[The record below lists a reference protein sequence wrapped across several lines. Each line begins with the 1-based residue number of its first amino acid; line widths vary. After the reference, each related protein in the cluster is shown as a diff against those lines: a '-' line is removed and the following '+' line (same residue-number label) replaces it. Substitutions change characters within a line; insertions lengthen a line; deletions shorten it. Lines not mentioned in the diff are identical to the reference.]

1 MQRLFSI
8 AAALLV
14 SGAMA
19 FGQGAATDQ
28 SPSSGTQSTSNTV
41 QATPNGNQTSSSAQN
56 RAAGNAAPAST
67 QALPGNSNPANAAS
81 KEGRANRQTVNPNQ
95 KGANAAPEVGNP
107 GDNSDN
113 NGMAKDDTG
122 NNAASGR
129 GSNTITN
136 PGTAG
141 TVEWF
146 WIALALIIG
155 VVLIGVLA
163 NRSRA
168 RGNIEPSDPALRA
181 TDTSRDL
188 ERKDFERREDDRI
201 RRAG

>member
-1 MQRLFSI
+1 MHRLLTI
-8 AAALLV
+8 AAASV
-14 SGAMA
+14 ISAGMA
-19 FGQGAATDQ
+19 FGQATATDQ
-28 SPSSGTQSTSNTV
+28 SPSAGTQPTSNTV
-41 QATPNGNQTSSSAQN
+41 NTNPNRKGTSPSAQSGAVAD
-56 RAAGNAAPAST
+56 RPSAPN
-67 QALPGNSNPANAAS
+67 QALPGNANPANAATN
-81 KEGRANRQTVNPNQ
+81 EGRANRQAVNPNQ
-95 KGANAAPEVGNP
+95 KGATAAPELGNP

-141 TVEWF
+141 TVQWF
-146 WIALALIIG
+146 WIALAVIIG

-163 NRSRA
+163 SRNRA
-168 RGNIEPSDPALRA
+168 RANIEPTDPALRA
-181 TDTSRDL
+181 TDTRRDFD
-188 ERKDFERREDDRI
+188 RKEDERI

>member
-1 MQRLFSI
+1 MHRLLTMC
-8 AAALLV
+8 AACLISA
-14 SGAMA
+14 AMA

-28 SPSSGTQSTSNTV
+28 SPSSGAQSRSNTA
-41 QATPNGNQTSSSAQN
+41 QANPNSNGTSPSAPN
-56 RAAGNAAPAST
+56 
-67 QALPGNSNPANAAS
+67 QALPGNANPANSATR
-81 KEGRANRQTVNPNQ
+81 EGRANRQAVNPNQ

-122 NNAASGR
+122 NNPASGR

-141 TVEWF
+141 TVQWF
-146 WIALALIIG
+146 WIALALIVG
-155 VVLIGVLA
+155 VVLIGVLVSR
-163 NRSRA
+163 NRVRD
-168 RGNIEPSDPALRA
+168 NIEPSDPAWRA
-181 TDTSRDL
+181 TDAGRDV
-188 ERKDFERREDDRI
+188 ERKEFDRRENERI